1 MRTSPSAECGIHAFM
16 TARARRLP
24 YVADDEGAA
33 RAQRAPH
40 LERRQRRIGVMVE
53 RVVAVRRIKRIIA
66 EGQAL
71 RVAHDHLRPP
81 AETLGR
87 PLGHVRRKVDPH
99 EGAARDLVEDDFGE
113 GPGPAPQV
121 QHAGRVDAAAR
132 PGDLARHDAV
142 EPPRMVPL
150 HSGVVGLSLGV
161 ERCPRPR
168 LQLVCVLLFHVALF
182 Y

>member
-16 TARARRLP
+16 TARA
-24 YVADDEGAA
+24 GAGCHTS
-33 RAQRAPH
+33 PTTK
-40 LERRQRRIGVMVE
+40 V
-53 RVVAVRRIKRIIA
+53 
-66 EGQAL
+66 
-71 RVAHDHLRPP
+71 PP

-168 LQLVCVLLFHVALF
+168 LQLVCVLLFHVAPF